1 MDNRVTQQDV
11 TIGASQYRLSKMDAR
26 SACWLYAVISNNV
39 AESQP
44 ILSALGR
51 LSLEEFNRVQ
61 THALRY
67 TYTLDEREGNVFPT
81 AVLAPTGAMADQAL
95 IDDPRLIYELT
106 IAAVLFNLSP
116 FLAVRESNAF
126 PQTA

>member
-11 TIGASQYRLSKMDAR
+11 TIGSQQYRLSKMDAR

-39 AESQP
+39 DEAQP
-44 ILSALGR
+44 ILSSLGR
-51 LSLEEFNRVQ
+51 LSLEEFSRVQ

-67 TYTLDEREGNVFPT
+67 AYTLDERDGNVFPT
-81 AVLAPTGAMADQAL
+81 AVLAPTGVVADKAL
-95 IDDPRLIYELT
+95 TDDPRLIYELT

-116 FLAVRESNAF
+116 FLAVRE
-126 PQTA
+126 